1 MKEIKIENF
10 IYFVEDHE
18 FENKYIEKYCNL
30 IMYKELDQL
39 ERLLGLINDICTD
52 LKLNKILII
61 NPTHGG
67 YLPHNLC
74 KNFEVN
80 VMFDQKYTNHYNN
93 FIKNYECFKN
103 ISLVNNFEKN
113 YYIVISDNDINIF
126 KCKFPN
132 FIFISMQKLF
142 VYPHV
147 YTLKDS
153 EYSIYIPDN
162 HYISFFDNFYYYIN
176 NNKILNYDNLIN
188 LCIMVKDAGDQF
200 RDVLEKNLSFINR
213 WTILDTGS
221 TDNTIKIIE
230 EVLSCK
236 KGKLYKEPFINF
248 RDSRNRL
255 LDLAGTNCKY
265 TIMLDDTYIIQGGD
279 ILEFLKTT
287 RSDQFSDSFAIFLKS
302 FDVEYA
308 SNRILKTNR
317 KLRYL
322 YKIHEVID
330 PNNNKQ
336 IIIPIDDGYILDKHD
351 EYMQGRTN
359 SRKSLDIELL
369 NEELFDDPKNSR
381 THYYLGQTFNLL
393 EQFELA
399 YYWFDQ
405 RVNHTNKGFEQERVD
420 AAFERA
426 RLANFKLN
434 KDWNFCEKLYKEA
447 YELDK
452 SRPDSLYFIGIHYY
466 MNNNNK
472 LAYEYF
478 KKAFEIGYPIHCQ
491 YSLKPTLS
499 FHFLPKF
506 LSFICYEME
515 DYILG
520 EKAAYL
526 FLQKNDKN
534 GEEYEKIMDWYLI
547 YKNLNKYT
555 GPKKITNIPCEKPIF
570 CLLADG
576 NFNKWSGSSINKEG
590 VGGSE
595 TFIIEIARHIQK
607 NGIFQVYVFCKCD
620 KVENFEGVLYTPI
633 DQYFKF
639 INTTKVHTCII
650 SRYPEYLPLTYKG
663 FCENIFLSLHDVSR
677 CGIIIMDQKL
687 KNVLCL
693 SEWHYEEFTQKYEVL
708 KHKTIP
714 FYYGI
719 NIPNSVCNKIPY
731 KFIYSS
737 FPNRGLINLLEM
749 WPIIYQRQ
757 PLASL
762 HIYSDVDGEWV
773 NTVSKEMMQKIKT
786 ILKNISHMNIYYHGW
801 VNKSILSESWKT
813 ADIWLYP
820 CIFEETFCLTA
831 MEAAINK
838 SLVITNDLAALKN
851 TVNGGIMIPGEI
863 NDDWKNKALH
873 EIFIYFDNRDN
884 EIYKNLIN
892 QNYLW
897 ASKYTWE
904 DRAKKL
910 QNYIIN
916 NFRGSIDEY
925 LSYNK
930 FLIKNDNN
938 FLLKIKQIFSNY
950 TQKIKILQ
958 IGNPILPIYDF
969 LHIIPNSNRLVLI
982 DWDHDIKY
990 QSDTK
995 NFHSDEILQVI
1006 EGCTLSFLRN
1016 MLINNE
1022 TYNLIYIDISKY
1034 LEYDLYI
1041 ILFMCY
1047 HILCDNGIIIVDK
1060 FKMKENNNLYK
1071 CIENLHKKYYKNIKN
1086 ENNQNFIFL
1095 TKNMS

>member
-10 IYFVEDHE
+10 VYFVEDNE
-18 FENKYIEKYCNL
+18 FEKKYIEKYCNL
-30 IMYKELDQL
+30 IMYNELDQL
-39 ERLLGLINDICTD
+39 ERLLGFICDIGTD
-52 LKLNKILII
+52 LKLKKILII

-67 YLPHNLC
+67 YLPHNLS
-74 KNFEVN
+74 KNFHVS
-80 VMFDQKYTNHYNN
+80 VMFHPQYINHFNN
-93 FIKNYECFKN
+93 FVKNYEYYKD
-103 ISLVNNFEKN
+103 IPMINNFEED
-113 YYIVISDNDINIF
+113 YDIVISDDINIF
-126 KCKFPN
+126 NFKIPN
-132 FIFISMQKLF
+132 FIFISMQNLF
-142 VYPHV
+142 NYSHA
-147 YTLKDS
+147 YKLKDS
-153 EYSIYIPDN
+153 LYNIYVPDN
-162 HYISFFDNFYYYIN
+162 HYISFFDNFYYYIDDD
-176 NNKILNYDNLIN
+176 KILNYDNLIN
-188 LCIMVKDAGDQF
+188 LCIMVKNASDKF
-200 RDVLEKNLSFINR
+200 REVLEKNLPFINR

-265 TIMLDDTYIIQGGD
+265 TIMLDDTYIIQGD

-322 YKIHEVID
+322 FKIHEVIQ
-330 PNNNKQ
+330 PQNNKQ
-336 IIIPIDDGYILDKHD
+336 IIIPMDDGYILDKTD
-351 EYMQGRTN
+351 DYMQERTN
-359 SRKSLDIELL
+359 SRKSLDIQLL
-369 NEELFDDPKNSR
+369 NEELFDDPYNSR

-393 EQFELA
+393 EEFELA
-399 YYWFDQ
+399 YYWFEQ
-405 RVNHTNKGFEQERVD
+405 RVNHTNKGFEQELVD

-452 SRPDSLYFIGIHYY
+452 SRPDSLYYIGIHYY
-466 MNNNNK
+466 MNNNIK

-478 KKAFEIGYPIHCQ
+478 KKGFEVGYPVHCQ

-506 LSFICYEME
+506 LTFICYEME

-520 EKAAYL
+520 EKAALL

-534 GEEYEKIMDWYLI
+534 GDDYEKILDWYLI

-555 GPKKITNIPCEKPIF
+555 QPKIITNIPCKKPIF
-570 CLLADG
+570 CFLADG

-595 TFIIEIARHIQK
+595 TFIIEMARNIQK

-620 KVENFEGVLYTPI
+620 EVEDFEGVLYTPI

-639 INTTKVHTCII
+639 INTTKVHTCIV
-650 SRYPEYLPLTYKG
+650 SRYPEYLPLTYKS
-663 FCENIFLSLHDVSR
+663 FCENVFLSLHDVSK

-693 SEWHYEEFTQKYEVL
+693 SEWHCQEFTAKYNIL
-708 KHKTIP
+708 KNKTIP

-719 NIPNSVCNKIPY
+719 NIPNSISNKIPY

-737 FPNRGLINLLEM
+737 FPNRGLLPLLEM
-749 WPIIYQRQ
+749 WPIIHQRQ
-757 PLASL
+757 PLSSL

-773 NTVSKEMMQKIKT
+773 NIVSKEMMQKIKT

-813 ADIWLYP
+813 ADIWFYP

-838 SLVITNDLAALKN
+838 TLVITNDLAALKT
-851 TVNGGIMIPGEI
+851 TVNNRGIVIPGEV
-863 NDDWKNKALH
+863 NDDWKNKAIC
-873 EIFIYFDNRDN
+873 EIFKYFDNRDN
-884 EIYKNLIN
+884 EIYKNLIDN
-892 QNYLW
+892 NYSW
-897 ASKYTWE
+897 ASKFTWE
-904 DRAKKL
+904 SRSLSL
-910 QNYIIN
+910 QNYIVN
-916 NFRGSIDEY
+916 NFRGSLEEY
-925 LSYNK
+925 ASFNK
-930 FLIKNDNN
+930 FLVETDRDLIE
-938 FLLKIKQIFSNY
+938 KIKLFYSINQN
-950 TQKIKILQ
+950 QKIKILQ
-958 IGNPILPIYDF
+958 LQNTNLSICTF
-969 LHIIPNSNRLVLI
+969 LDIIPNSSGVVVF
-982 DWDHDIKY
+982 DWENDDNN
-990 QSDTK
+990 K
-995 NFHSDEILQVI
+995 NGFENYTSKELLQII
-1006 EGCTLSFLRN
+1006 EGCTFSLLKN
-1016 MLINNE
+1016 MLVKNDI
-1022 TYNLIYIDISKY
+1022 YNLISIDISKY
-1034 LEYDLYI
+1034 TDYDLNI
-1041 ILFMCY
+1041 ILFLCY
-1047 HILCDNGIIIVDK
+1047 CILTDNGMIIFDK
-1060 FKMKENNNLYK
+1060 LKIKNNNMYV
-1071 CIENLHKKYYKNIKN
+1071 CIENFYKKYNKTIKY
-1086 ENNQNFIFL
+1086 ENKQNFIFL